1 MTEFESLLLEHI
13 PTAISVVTDDGRIV
27 YGNRAFKDTFGPGAD
42 VWIQS
47 GARAIAGERGWLQS
61 FFAGGHEEHELE
73 VDHEG
78 RTYHVTQIRLG
89 SRADQTDRV
98 ALSFEDITR
107 QREIEQAK
115 SDFTSMIVH
124 DLRGPLSGIQGTL
137 EFILDGKDS
146 KLSSLQTE
154 LLEESK
160 RESERMMHLVDE
172 LLDFSKIES
181 GNFEVSN
188 DPVQVASMLK
198 RSVRSLQQAAARDGV
213 YLLSAHGFDLPLA
226 QGNAEKLTQVVI
238 NLLSNA
244 LKFTPTKGVISV
256 GARIIRDEEGG
267 ATLLVSVTDTGIGI
281 KPEAQGRLFQ
291 KYKQTEGK
299 SFRGGSG
306 TGLGLYIVKQVVE
319 AHGGNVTLSSIE
331 GVGTSMMFTLPLVT
345 RPARAAS

>member
-1 MTEFESLLLEHI
+1 MTDFESLLLEHL

-27 YGNRAFKDTFGPGAD
+27 YRNRAFTDTFGAGAEQ
-42 VWIQS
+42 WIQS

-61 FFAGGHEEHELE
+61 FFAGGHDEHELE
-73 VDHEG
+73 VDYEG
-78 RTYHVTQIRLG
+78 RTYNVVRIRLG
-89 SRADQTDRV
+89 TAGDEADRI

-137 EFILDGKDS
+137 EFILAGEDS
-146 KLSSLQTE
+146 KLTSLQTE

-188 DPVQVASMLK
+188 DPVHVAGMLK
-198 RSVRSLQQAAARDGV
+198 RSVRSLQQAASRDGV
-213 YLLSAHGFDLPLA
+213 YLLSAHGVDLPVA

-244 LKFTPTKGVISV
+244 LKFTPTNGVISV
-256 GARIIRDEEGG
+256 GARIIRDEGG
-267 ATLLVSVTDTGIGI
+267 GKLLVSVTDTGIGI
-281 KPEAQGRLFQ
+281 KPEEQARLFQ
-291 KYKQTEGK
+291 KYKQAKGK

-319 AHGGNVTLSSIE
+319 AHGGVVTLSSIE
-331 GVGTSMMFTLPLVT
+331 GVGTSMLFTLPLVS
-345 RPARAAS
+345 RPAKTAS